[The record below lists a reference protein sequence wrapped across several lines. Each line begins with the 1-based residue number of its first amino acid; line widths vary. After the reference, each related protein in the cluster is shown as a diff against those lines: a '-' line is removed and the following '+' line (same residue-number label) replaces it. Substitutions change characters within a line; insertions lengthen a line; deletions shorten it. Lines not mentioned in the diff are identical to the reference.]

1 MKKLLFVGTAA
12 LALATVT
19 LPALAGT
26 SVGISIGEP
35 YPVYDHYPSYDPSPA
50 YHPYP
55 SPDYDEE
62 DDEDQISCWEGKQIV
77 RHRHFRQVWPV
88 KCSGSIYR
96 YRALRDGRPWL
107 VRVNSYT
114 SRIVSARPLGGY

>member
-1 MKKLLFVGTAA
+1 MKKLLLAVPVA
-12 LALATVT
+12 LAMVSAAI
-19 LPALAGT
+19 PAQAGT
-26 SVGISIGEP
+26 SVGIAVGEP
-35 YPVYDHYPSYDPSPA
+35 YPGYDPYPG

-55 SPDYDEE
+55 PPDYDEE

-88 KCSGSIYR
+88 RCSGAIYR
-96 YRALRDGRPWL
+96 YRAFKDGRPWL

-114 SRIVSARPLGGY
+114 ARIVSARPLGGY